1 MSFIAPAQGHKSVD
15 HPLKKSFLRW
25 QCLTRQMMMRDN
37 MGRPDDAITPAVV
50 LAGSSEPL
58 GHIITILNKANGYS
72 QVPEMQHM
80 LRKTN
85 DPAMVRDA
93 ALQFLSETYFQKP
106 AEFSDILTSTF
117 PPGSQGAT
125 TIRRAD
131 HCTLKFA
138 AFGQSWELDCKVWRL
153 IAPNPLFEATLVHNR
168 LFNPALPDET
178 IVLGFE
184 PNWDKSKNVS

>member
-1 MSFIAPAQGHKSVD
+1 MISVAATLGHNLID

-25 QCLTRQMMMRDN
+25 QCLTRQVMMRDN

-50 LAGSSEPL
+50 LAGSTEPL
-58 GHIITILNKANGYS
+58 GHIITILNKAAGHS
-72 QVPEMQHM
+72 VVPEMQHM

-85 DPAMVRDA
+85 DPAQVRDA
-93 ALQFLSETYFQKP
+93 ALQFLSETYYQKP

-117 PPGSQGAT
+117 PPGSQGAA
-125 TIRRAD
+125 TIRGAD
-131 HCTLKFA
+131 RCVLLFA
-138 AFGQSWELDCKVWRL
+138 AYGQTWELDCKVWRL
-153 IAPNPLFEATLVHNR
+153 IAPNPLYEATLTHNR

-184 PNWDKSKNVS
+184 PDWDKSKNSA